1 MIKLYII
8 WTIIYLPITIYNFKK
23 NNFDISTS
31 VKIFIKGI
39 VFVGENWYSWPLW
52 YLLSTIYGI
61 IVIYILLKCKK
72 EKFIL
77 PISTIIFILSFVIDK
92 IIIKTDLTGD
102 LLKFKN
108 GVDLTIVNGR
118 ILRGIFYLSLGM
130 TFSKYNEKIQ
140 KINYIY
146 ILIINIIL
154 LALSIITKR
163 ELIIQMYYIMFF
175 LLILKINIKDNFIY
189 YYLRCGSKIIYFVHM
204 IIFFI
209 WTISKGLD
217 KCYGLRAFV
226 FTSIISTAFS
236 VCILIINKKKD
247 IKALKLI
254 FN

>member
-92 IIIKTDLTGD
+92 IIIN
-102 LLKFKN
+102 F
-108 GVDLTIVNGR
+108 
-118 ILRGIFYLSLGM
+118 
-130 TFSKYNEKIQ
+130 
-140 KINYIY
+140 
-146 ILIINIIL
+146 
-154 LALSIITKR
+154 R
-163 ELIIQMYYIMFF
+163 ENPQLCWG
-175 LLILKINIKDNFIY
+175 K
-189 YYLRCGSKIIYFVHM
+189 
-204 IIFFI
+204 
-209 WTISKGLD
+209 
-217 KCYGLRAFV
+217 
-226 FTSIISTAFS
+226 
-236 VCILIINKKKD
+236 
-247 IKALKLI
+247 
-254 FN
+254 